1 MSSPKR
7 TEEMPLSL
15 ECSSTAL
22 IPQGGGRNDSMIDTF
37 KRLHRDDN
45 GQDLVEYALIICLM
59 GLGPVATMKT
69 LANHIASSF
78 TTVGSTLVSAV

>member
-1 MSSPKR
+1 
-7 TEEMPLSL
+7 
-15 ECSSTAL
+15 
-22 IPQGGGRNDSMIDTF
+22 MIDTF

-69 LANHIASSF
+69 LANQQPRSGR
-78 TTVGSTLVSAV
+78 VGSVLRVR

>member
-1 MSSPKR
+1 
-7 TEEMPLSL
+7 
-15 ECSSTAL
+15 
-22 IPQGGGRNDSMIDTF
+22 MIDTF

-69 LANHIASSF
+69 LANHIANSF
-78 TTVGSTLVSAV
+78 TTVGSTLASSV

>member
-1 MSSPKR
+1 
-7 TEEMPLSL
+7 
-15 ECSSTAL
+15 
-22 IPQGGGRNDSMIDTF
+22 MIDTF

-45 GQDLVEYALIICLM
+45 GQDLVEYALIICLVC
-59 GLGPVATMKT
+59 LGPVATMKT

>member
-1 MSSPKR
+1 
-7 TEEMPLSL
+7 
-15 ECSSTAL
+15 
-22 IPQGGGRNDSMIDTF
+22 MIDTF

-59 GLGPVATMKT
+59 GLGPVATMKA

>member
-1 MSSPKR
+1 
-7 TEEMPLSL
+7 
-15 ECSSTAL
+15 
-22 IPQGGGRNDSMIDTF
+22 MIDTF

-78 TTVGSTLVSAV
+78 TTVGSTLTSAV